1 MSSASIASEG
11 SQERVTYRVEAEA
24 LNDNPCSKML
34 SFRQARLALTNTY
47 TARRKATLT
56 NSKRKHMR

>member
-1 MSSASIASEG
+1 MSSPSIASEG
-11 SQERVTYRVEAEA
+11 SQEHVTYRVEAEA
-24 LNDNPCSKML
+24 LNDNPCKML
-34 SFRQARLALTNTY
+34 SFRQADLALTNTY